1 MQVRSTLRLRTS
13 LFVLA
18 AAAACSSQTG
28 SSSATAGPQPQAAMA
43 VAALPA
49 GVTPAMVALGDS
61 IFHKASCQR
70 CHGMD
75 AKGTDRGVN
84 LTDTEWAQITGTY
97 PDIVRIIT
105 EGVPKDKIK
114 MPGAPFAMRPRG
126 GVNPALTDEQVN
138 AVAAYV
144 YSISH
149 R

>member
-1 MQVRSTLRLRTS
+1 MQVRSTLHIRIS
-13 LFVLA
+13 LFALV
-18 AAAACSSQTG
+18 AAAACSSQAA
-28 SSSATAGPQPQAAMA
+28 SSATASPQPQAAMA

-49 GVTPAMVALGDS
+49 GVTNAMVALGDS

-75 AKGTDRGVN
+75 AKGTDRGPD
-84 LTDTEWAQITGTY
+84 LTDATWAQISGSY
-97 PDIVRIIT
+97 PEIVKVIT

-114 MPGAPFAMRPRG
+114 MPGAPFAMRPKG
-126 GVNPALTDEQVN
+126 GVNPPLTDDQVN

-144 YSISH
+144 YTISH